1 MQKRIKVIR
10 LLFFKTLFKTYSNCC
25 FGNKNK
31 VTFQTQIALY
41 HTVKSKLTT
50 EQVLRETKK
59 VSH

>member
-1 MQKRIKVIR
+1 MQKRFKVIR
-10 LLFFKTLFKTYSNCC
+10 LLFFKTYSNCC

-31 VTFQTQIALY
+31 VTLQTQIALY

-59 VSH
+59 VGH